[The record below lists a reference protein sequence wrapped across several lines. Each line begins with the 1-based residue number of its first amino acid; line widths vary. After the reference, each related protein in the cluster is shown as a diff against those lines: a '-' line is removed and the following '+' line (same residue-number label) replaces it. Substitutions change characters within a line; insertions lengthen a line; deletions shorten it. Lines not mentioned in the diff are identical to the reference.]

1 MKKSYNKTTI
11 TSTGKQTVDNIVINP
26 TKVAPDSI
34 TIKDLGLVFTLDKTA
49 DVTMEGMQATAVP
62 ILYSEGGKEYINTSG
77 TAVLPAGTY
86 VIQSSIFDP
95 GKKVYKEAKV
105 VSLKFAVHDS
115 SKDTTTSESTTETT
129 TTANVVSSGTYN
141 IWYSQYRCKRLY

>member
-1 MKKSYNKTTI
+1 MPLLLICDYLPTAPVTVPYEKAYNKTTI

-95 GKKVYKEAKV
+95 GKKFTKK
-105 VSLKFAVHDS
+105 
-115 SKDTTTSESTTETT
+115 
-129 TTANVVSSGTYN
+129 
-141 IWYSQYRCKRLY
+141 QRL